1 MNDAPQDTPFPDT
14 EPVDLGVPPIDT
26 SAPPV
31 TAEEDEHVAR
41 IAAWTPEGQ
50 VEFDPFSGID
60 PGIRAFVEYKLGKL
74 HEDFERSLAALTAQ
88 LTELTEK

>member
-1 MNDAPQDTPFPDT
+1 MNDAPQDTPFPDP

-26 SAPPV
+26 SEPPV
-31 TAEEDEHVAR
+31 TKEEDEDAAR
-41 IAAWTPEGQ
+41 VIAWNEAGQ
-50 VEFDPFSGID
+50 ITVDPFSGID